1 MENNFRDIVKPIKYK
16 SVYNNPHQRMKGIK
30 HTCNKCM
37 KRKRNIILK
46 ININKLV

>member
-1 MENNFRDIVKPIKYK
+1 MDNNFREIVKPIKYT
-16 SVYNNPHQRMKGIK
+16 SVCNNKHQRIKGIK

-46 ININKLV
+46 ININRII

>member
-1 MENNFRDIVKPIKYK
+1 MDNIRDIVKPINYTP
-16 SVYNNPHQRMKGIK
+16 VYNNPHQRIKGIK

-46 ININKLV
+46 INIHRLI